1 MENITLEQ
9 LEVLIQQRD
18 LEVGKYASA
27 FDATL
32 TAEQKALRQEY
43 RDVREAQL
51 DELVKLRN
59 ERLLQQ
65 RIDKAKEEDPLVKE
79 VIREVPGAA
88 AATTTKTNQTPKLP
102 TAVKPI
108 GQRDHYILPLVIKAI
123 AARCHVW
130 LVGPAGSG
138 KTTLAVSVA
147 AKLNLPYTSLS
158 VCSQTTKTDLLGYLD
173 AQGVYRAT
181 SFRQAY
187 EHGGVFCLDEVDNG
201 NANVLAVLNSALSS
215 PTSSFPDQTVARHKD
230 FVVIACANTYGSGA
244 TSSYVGRTQI
254 DAATL
259 DRFFFVPM
267 PYDDGL
273 ESHVAGDS
281 ASSPQWTAAE
291 HQVPSKETW
300 MAIVRKTRNAVDSL
314 GIKAIVSPRATY
326 IGLALIAQGV
336 TLQHLEQGL
345 LYKGLPLET
354 VIKLRQS

>member
-1 MENITLEQ
+1 MENMTLEQ
-9 LEVLIQQRD
+9 LETLIQQRD
-18 LEVGKYASA
+18 LEVSKYSTA

-32 TAEQKALRQEY
+32 TPEQKALRQEY
-43 RDVREAQL
+43 CNARVAKL

-59 ERLLQQ
+59 ARLLQQ
-65 RIDKAKEEDPLVKE
+65 QIDKAKEEDPLFKE
-79 VIREVPGAA
+79 VIREVQGGTAKSTINNPV
-88 AATTTKTNQTPKLP
+88 PKLP
-102 TAVKPI
+102 AAVKPI

-215 PTSSFPDQTVARHKD
+215 PTNSFPDQTVARHKD

-273 ESHVAGDS
+273 ESYVAGDS
-281 ASSPQWTAAE
+281 ASSPQWTTAE
-291 HQVPSKETW
+291 HQVPSTDTW
-300 MAIVRKTRNAVDSL
+300 MAIVRKTRNAVNTL
-314 GIKAIVSPRATY
+314 GVKAIVSPRATY
-326 IGLALIAQGV
+326 IGLALIKQGV

>member
-1 MENITLEQ
+1 MDEQEFKLKLQEKTEALHAIKRELEKSYSAEQ
-9 LEVLIQQRD
+9 LEISQRMD
-18 LEVGKYASA
+18 KFREKEYVP
-27 FDATL
+27 
-32 TAEQKALRQEY
+32 LRQLESQK
-43 RDVREAQL
+43 QL
-51 DELVKLRN
+51 QEL
-59 ERLLQQ
+59 
-65 RIDKAKEEDPLVKE
+65 IDKAKEEDPLIKE
-79 VIREVPGAA
+79 VIREVQGGTDKSTINNPV
-88 AATTTKTNQTPKLP
+88 PKLP
-102 TAVKPI
+102 AAVKPVV
-108 GQRDHYILPLVIKAI
+108 QRDHYILPLVLKAI

-158 VCSQTTKTDLLGYLD
+158 VCSQTTKTDLLGYMD

-215 PTSSFPDQTVARHKD
+215 EASSFPDQTVKRHKD

-273 ESHVAGDS
+273 ESHVAGQS
-281 ASSPQWTAAE
+281 AASPQWTTAE
-291 HQVPSKETW
+291 HQVPSTDTW
-300 MAIVRKTRNAVDSL
+300 MAIVRKTRNAVNTL
-314 GIKAIVSPRATY
+314 GVKAIVSPRATY
-326 IGLALIAQGV
+326 IGLALIKQGV

>member
-1 MENITLEQ
+1 MLDPIIQEQ
-9 LEVLIQQRD
+9 LNLKHAELR
-18 LEVGKYASA
+18 KYDEA
-27 FDATL
+27 FDTTL
-32 TAEQKALRQEY
+32 TEEQKAIRKERGAFIKDNLHALWKIK
-43 RDVREAQL
+43 DEA
-51 DELVKLRN
+51 KLQD
-59 ERLLQQ
+59 L
-65 RIDKAKEEDPLVKE
+65 IAKAKEEDPLVKE
-79 VIREVPGAA
+79 VIREVQGGTDKSKINNPV
-88 AATTTKTNQTPKLP
+88 PKLP
-102 TAVKPI
+102 SAVKPVV
-108 GQRDHYILPLVIKAI
+108 QRDHYILPLVIKAI

-215 PTSSFPDQTVARHKD
+215 EASAFPDQTVKRHKD

-273 ESHVAGDS
+273 ESHVAGNS
-281 ASSPQWTAAE
+281 ASSPQWTTAE
-291 HQVPSKETW
+291 HQVPSTDTW
-300 MAIVRKTRNAVDSL
+300 MAIVRKTRNAVNTL
-314 GIKAIVSPRATY
+314 GVKAIVSPRATY
-326 IGLALIAQGV
+326 IGLALIKQGV